1 MEVPGCRQGGGEN
14 EAGTPCFQGA
24 GVAAAR
30 KARYDAPALIIA
42 HRMLV
47 NCVVYQRGRKVADIP
62 VEAISDYVARPDCL
76 VWVGLFEPSDEELE
90 VMRQEFGL
98 HELALEDARKG
109 DQRPKIEEY
118 GDSLFVVMR
127 TLDLDPSAPNGLL
140 TGEVHAFA
148 ARNYILTIRRRTPK
162 GFTDVRA
169 RCEREPENLRM
180 GAGFVLYAI
189 MDTVVDRYFPVV
201 EGIEAELEKL
211 EAQMF
216 KETPTRAA
224 IEAFYDLKYRLM
236 DVRHA
241 VSPLLDASNKL
252 FGGRVPP
259 VVAGCGE
266 YYRDGYDHLQRLN
279 ASIDA
284 IREML
289 QTATQVTLTLISL
302 GDSET
307 TKKLA
312 AWGALITVPTLIA
325 GIYGMNFEHMP
336 ELHWLFGYP
345 LAIAIM
351 VVVDAWL
358 YQRFRATGWI

>member
-1 MEVPGCRQGGGEN
+1 MMRH
-14 EAGTPCFQGA
+14 
-24 GVAAAR
+24 
-30 KARYDAPALIIA
+30 A
-42 HRMLV
+42 HRIRAPMLI
-47 NCVVYQRGRKVADIP
+47 NCAVYQRGRKLADIP
-62 VEAISDYVARPDCL
+62 VEEISEYVVRPDCL
-76 VWVGLFEPSDEELE
+76 VWVALFEPTDAELD
-90 VMRQEFGL
+90 VMRDEFKL

-118 GDSLFVVMR
+118 GDQLFVVMR
-127 TLDLDPSAPNGLL
+127 TVDADPAAPEGYVV
-140 TGEVHAFA
+140 GEVHAFA
-148 ARNYILTIRRRTPK
+148 ARNYLLTIRRRTPK
-162 GFTDVRA
+162 GFADVRA

-201 EGIEAELEKL
+201 EGLEAELEKL
-211 EAQMF
+211 EAQIF
-216 KETPTRAA
+216 KATPTRAN

-236 DVRHA
+236 DVRHS
-241 VSPLLDASNKL
+241 VTPLLDAANKL

-259 VVAGCGE
+259 VTAGCGE
-266 YYRDGYDHLQRLN
+266 YFRDVYDHLARLN

-289 QTATQVTLTLISL
+289 QTATQVSLTLISL
-302 GDSET
+302 GDSEI

-336 ELHWLFGYP
+336 ELHWIFGYP
-345 LAIAIM
+345 LALAAM
-351 VVVDAWL
+351 FGVDAYL
-358 YQRFRATGWI
+358 FRQFRRTGWL